1 MPDPEIAT
9 PLSVFCE
16 CCVALKQ
23 EFTERFRVAS
33 TELVGGNVAV
43 ISELALLCSYAA
55 AQPVV
60 VLVMFVVEMAIPIG
74 QAEGPWSEVDGE
86 SIR

>member
-1 MPDPEIAT
+1 
-9 PLSVFCE
+9 
-16 CCVALKQ
+16 
-23 EFTERFRVAS
+23 
-33 TELVGGNVAV
+33 
-43 ISELALLCSYAA
+43 LALLCSYAA